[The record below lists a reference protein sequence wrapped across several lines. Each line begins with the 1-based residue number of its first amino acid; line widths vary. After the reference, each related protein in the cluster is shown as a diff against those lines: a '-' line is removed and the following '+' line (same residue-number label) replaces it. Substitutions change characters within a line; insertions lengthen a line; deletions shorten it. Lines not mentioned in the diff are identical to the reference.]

1 MTTSGQEAGGGAPWT
16 VSDTKNLKI
25 QGELAGGALVAKAS
39 GRVDGGNAKD
49 FQEAL
54 ETMLKDNVN
63 TFVLN
68 MEDLSYISS
77 AGLRVILLVA
87 KQMQASR
94 QSLGCAPSLPPLARC
109 SRSAGSTRSSRLM
122 QPKPRLY
129 LPSEPSLAA
138 VPQHWMPQ
146 RTGGP
151 CKTY

>member
-1 MTTSGQEAGGGAPWT
+1 MTTSGQEAGGAPWT

-68 MEDLSYISS
+68 MEGSVLHQQRRPQGDTASGQAD
-77 AGLRVILLVA
+77 AGQVGKVWDV
-87 KQMQASR
+87 
-94 QSLGCAPSLPPLARC
+94 LPLC
-109 SRSAGSTRSSRLM
+109 L
-122 QPKPRLY
+122 
-129 LPSEPSLAA
+129 
-138 VPQHWMPQ
+138 H
-146 RTGGP
+146 
-151 CKTY
+151 